1 MQYDIEHDGTLINV
15 VLVNKT
21 GEIVATVMCTNNIN
35 KARRMVSK
43 LNNQKTSN
51 KRNARR
57 QARKAKMWE
66 YVAE

>member
-1 MQYDIEHDGTLINV
+1 MQYEIEHDGTLINV
-15 VLVNKT
+15 VLVNKA

-43 LNNQKTSN
+43 LNGK
-51 KRNARR
+51 KHDKMRNDRR

-66 YVAE
+66 YAE